1 MKKKAVLL
9 VTLETEVLFEMAV
22 ALFLKN
28 FRLISVP
35 QLPSVM
41 PLKFTYKFLHILHSL
56 NKYVKRGINKLLK
69 LRTHSWT
76 GWRTAVLHKLLIF
89 PLKSKANQ
97 FISFLCPV
105 QTKWGSCFACGPH
118 SLFHVNF
125 IINYIFD
132 IENLNTYPLYEML
145 TYSLAFCMR
154 FKNMNSALR
163 YRCSKYNFLGKSVIF
178 IIIIHDA
185 LIFAAK
191 WRGFGSSAVINNIL
205 CGPNP

>member
-1 MKKKAVLL
+1 
-9 VTLETEVLFEMAV
+9 MAV
-22 ALFLKN
+22 ALFLRN

-41 PLKFTYKFLHILHSL
+41 PLKFTYKFLHILYSL

-69 LRTHSWT
+69 HRTHSWT

-97 FISFLCPV
+97 FISSLCPV
-105 QTKWGSCFACGPH
+105 ERKWGSCFACGPH

-132 IENLNTYPLYEML
+132 IENWNTCPLYEML
-145 TYSLAFCMR
+145 TYSLAFCIR
-154 FKNMNSALR
+154 FKNMNSVLR
-163 YRCSKYNFLGKSVIF
+163 YRCSKYNFLGKSAMF
-178 IIIIHDA
+178 INKIHDA
-185 LIFAAK
+185 LIFVAK
-191 WRGFGSSAVINNIL
+191 
-205 CGPNP
+205 